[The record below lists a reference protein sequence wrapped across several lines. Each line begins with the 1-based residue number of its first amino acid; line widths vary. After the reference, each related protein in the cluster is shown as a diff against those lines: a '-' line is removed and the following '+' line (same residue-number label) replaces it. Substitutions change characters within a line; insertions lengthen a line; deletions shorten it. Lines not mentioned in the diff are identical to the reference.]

1 MIAFFTGTLIGRAL
15 AALLVLLLAFAGFRV
30 WLAVHDKNLLSGY
43 VLLSEKTAAES
54 LATEMIRQRNAA
66 AQSLEEYRKRAVAD
80 ALTQLKLEAQLE
92 QAINDDNQNADDGDY
107 RWSDADRL
115 WLCKQRQ
122 TADCRR

>member
-15 AALLVLLLAFAGFRV
+15 AALLLLLLAFAGFRV

-80 ALTQLKLEAQLE
+80 ALTQQKLEAQLE

>member
-30 WLAVHDKNLLSGY
+30 WLAVHDENLLSGY

-80 ALTQLKLEAQLE
+80 ALTQQKLEAQLE
-92 QAINDDNQNADDGDY
+92 QAIKDDNQNADDGDY

>member
-80 ALTQLKLEAQLE
+80 ALTQQKLEAQLE
-92 QAINDDNQNADDGDY
+92 QAIKDDNQNADDGDY

>member
-30 WLAVHDKNLLSGY
+30 WLAAHDEKLLSGY
-43 VLLSEKTAAES
+43 VLLSEKTAAKS

-66 AQSLEEYRKRAVAD
+66 AQSLEEYRKRAVSD
-80 ALTQLKLEAQLE
+80 ALTQQKLEAQLE
-92 QAINDDNQNADDGDY
+92 QAIKDDNQNADDGDY

>member
-1 MIAFFTGTLIGRAL
+1 MIAFFTGTLIGRTL
-15 AALLVLLLAFAGFRV
+15 AALLVLLLAYAGFRV
-30 WLAVHDKNLLSGY
+30 WLASHDEKLLSGY

-80 ALTQLKLEAQLE
+80 ALTQQKLEAQLE
-92 QAINDDNQNADDGDY
+92 QAIKDDNQNADDGDY

>member
-15 AALLVLLLAFAGFRV
+15 AALLALLVVLAGFRV
-30 WLAVHDKNLLSGY
+30 WLSAHDENLLSGY
-43 VLLSEKTAAES
+43 VLLSEKTASES

-80 ALTQLKLEAQLE
+80 ALTQQKLEAQLE
-92 QAINDDNQNADDGDY
+92 QAIKDDNQNADDGDY

>member
-1 MIAFFTGTLIGRAL
+1 MAFFTGTFIGRAI
-15 AALLVLLLAFAGFRV
+15 AAVVVALIAFAGFRI
-30 WLAVHDKNLLSGY
+30 WLSFHDARILSGY

-80 ALTQLKLEAQLE
+80 ALTQQKLEAQLE
-92 QAINDDNQNADDGDY
+92 QAIKDDNQNADDGDY

>member
-30 WLAVHDKNLLSGY
+30 WLAAHDERLLSGY

-66 AQSLEEYRKRAVAD
+66 AQSLEEYRRRAVAD
-80 ALTQLKLEAQLE
+80 ALTQQKLEAQLE
-92 QAINDDNQNADDGDY
+92 QAIKDDNQNADDGDY

>member
-30 WLAVHDKNLLSGY
+30 WLAVHDEKLLSGY

-80 ALTQLKLEAQLE
+80 ALTQQKLEAQLE

-115 WLCKQRQ
+115 WLCEQRQ

>member
-1 MIAFFTGTLIGRAL
+1 MIAFFTGTLIGRSL
-15 AALLVLLLAFAGFRV
+15 AALLVILLAFAGFRV

-80 ALTQLKLEAQLE
+80 ALTQQKLEAQLE
-92 QAINDDNQNADDGDY
+92 QAIKDDNQNADDGDY

>member
-15 AALLVLLLAFAGFRV
+15 AALLVLLLAYAGFRV
-30 WLAVHDKNLLSGY
+30 WLAAHDEKLLSGY

-80 ALTQLKLEAQLE
+80 ALTQQKLEAQLE
-92 QAINDDNQNADDGDY
+92 QAIKDDNQNADDGDY

-122 TADCRR
+122 TADCSR

>member
-30 WLAVHDKNLLSGY
+30 WLVAHDKNLLSGY

-54 LATEMIRQRNAA
+54 LATEMTRQRNAA

-80 ALTQLKLEAQLE
+80 ALTQQKLEAQLE
-92 QAINDDNQNADDGDY
+92 QAIKDDNQNADDGDY

>member
-30 WLAVHDKNLLSGY
+30 WLAVHDENLLSGY

-66 AQSLEEYRKRAVAD
+66 AQTLEEYRKRAVAD
-80 ALTQLKLEAQLE
+80 ALTQQKLEAQLE
-92 QAINDDNQNADDGDY
+92 QAIKDDNQNADDGDY